1 MAKQSNASKQLLAET
16 KPDSLQRVAIGA
28 FLGFFVFL
36 GALLVADSAAVQ
48 FAGEPGYVLGTIL
61 GAF

>member
-16 KPDSLQRVAIGA
+16 KPEGLQQAAVGA
-28 FLGFFVFL
+28 VLSFFVFL
-36 GALLVADSAAVQ
+36 GALLVADSAAMQ
-48 FAGEPGYVLGTIL
+48 FAGEPGYVLGSIL